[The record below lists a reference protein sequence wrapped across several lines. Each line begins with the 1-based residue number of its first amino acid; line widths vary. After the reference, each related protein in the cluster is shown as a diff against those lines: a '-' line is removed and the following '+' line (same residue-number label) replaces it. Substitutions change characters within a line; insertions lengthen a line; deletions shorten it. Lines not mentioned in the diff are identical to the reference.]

1 MPRKILREQRQEKAA
16 VAENIEQLELI
27 TLKSL
32 LILRKVN
39 NCRLQDVHILLPD
52 NVQIL
57 KPWIFKA
64 ANKRLDFYEFYD

>member
-1 MPRKILREQRQEKAA
+1 MCEHRQEKTG
-16 VAENIEQLELI
+16 VAENIERLELN
-27 TLKSL
+27 TLKSP

-64 ANKRLDFYEFYD
+64 ANKRLDFYEFHD

>member
-1 MPRKILREQRQEKAA
+1 MCERRQEKTG
-16 VAENIEQLELI
+16 VAEDTERLELI
-27 TLKSL
+27 TLRSP

-57 KPWIFKA
+57 KP
-64 ANKRLDFYEFYD
+64 